1 MRDFGVYPESTSKL
15 LNYFSW
21 DLQKEQKSWRENS
34 GTSNCMR
41 AVSVRMVAIET
52 ERDGHI

>member
-15 LNYFSW
+15 LNDFSW

-34 GTSNCMR
+34 ETSYCMR
-41 AVSVRMVAIET
+41 ADNE
-52 ERDGHI
+52 